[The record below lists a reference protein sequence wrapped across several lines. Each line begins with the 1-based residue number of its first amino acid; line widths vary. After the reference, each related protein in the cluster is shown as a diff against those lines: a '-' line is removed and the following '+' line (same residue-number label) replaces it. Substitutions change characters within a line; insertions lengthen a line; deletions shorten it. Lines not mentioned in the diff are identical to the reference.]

1 MNRYFLSLKRLR
13 SSLRTTYRAILKR
26 ALIII
31 PTYNEAENI
40 ANIIKELL
48 AISYPEVT
56 IEILVIDDNSTD
68 GTSGLVKSLNDLRVH
83 MIERPS
89 KMGLGTAYLR
99 GFKYAFENNYD
110 YVFEMDA
117 DFSHDPEA
125 IPSFLDKIKE
135 YDLVIGS
142 RYIEGIAVVN
152 WPLSRLMI
160 SIGASYYTRMI
171 TFLPVKD
178 VTAGFMCYR
187 VPSLKQINLDEV
199 KSNGYSFQIEMKFRM
214 WKKGFKI
221 TEIPI
226 VFIDRRAGVS
236 KMSRKIVYE
245 ASFMVWKLK
254 FMSIFNKL

>member
-1 MNRYFLSLKRLR
+1 MK
-13 SSLRTTYRAILKR
+13 K

-40 ANIIKELL
+40 VNIIKELV
-48 AISYPEVT
+48 AIVYEGII
-56 IEILVIDDNSTD
+56 IEILVVDDNSTD
-68 GTSGLVKSLNDLRVH
+68 GTSALVKNLSHERVH
-83 MIERPS
+83 IIERPG
-89 KMGLGTAYLR
+89 KLGLGTAYIR
-99 GFKYAFENNYD
+99 GFRYAIENGYD

-117 DFSHDPEA
+117 DFSHDPKA
-125 IPSFLDKIKE
+125 IPAFFPKLKE
-135 YDLVIGS
+135 YDVVVGS

-178 VTAGFMCYR
+178 VTAGFMAYR
-187 VPSLKQINLDEV
+187 VSSLKQIDFEKV
-199 KSNGYSFQIEMKFRM
+199 HSNGYSFQIEMKFRM

-245 ASFMVWKLK
+245 AMFMVWKLK
-254 FMSIFNKL
+254 LQSIFNKL

>member
-1 MNRYFLSLKRLR
+1 MK
-13 SSLRTTYRAILKR
+13 K

-40 ANIIKELL
+40 VNIINELL
-48 AISYPEVT
+48 AINYGGVT
-56 IEILVIDDNSTD
+56 IEILVVDDNSTD
-68 GTSGLVKSLNDLRVH
+68 GTSGLVKNLSNLRVH
-83 MIERPS
+83 IIERPA
-89 KMGLGTAYLR
+89 KMGLGTAYIR
-99 GFKYAFENNYD
+99 GFRFAIENNYD

-117 DFSHDPEA
+117 DFSHDPDA
-125 IPSFLDKIKE
+125 VPAFIDKLND

-178 VTAGFMCYR
+178 VTAGFMAYR
-187 VPSLKQINLDEV
+187 VSSLKNIDFERV
-199 KSNGYSFQIEMKFRM
+199 HSNGYSFQIEMKFRM

-245 ASFMVWKLK
+245 AMFMVWKLK
-254 FMSIFNKL
+254 LQSIFNKL

>member
-1 MNRYFLSLKRLR
+1 M
-13 SSLRTTYRAILKR
+13 KR

-31 PTYNEAENI
+31 PTYNEADNI
-40 ANIIKELL
+40 LNIINELL
-48 AISYPEVT
+48 RIDYHGVS

-68 GTSGLVKSLNDLRVH
+68 NTHLLVRSINNPRVH
-83 MIERPS
+83 MIERPH

-99 GFKYAFENNYD
+99 GFNFAIENNYD

-135 YDLVIGS
+135 YDLVVGS

-187 VPSLKQINLDEV
+187 VSSLKQIKLDEV

-214 WKKGFKI
+214 WKKGFKLI
-221 TEIPI
+221 EIPI

-245 ASFMVWKLK
+245 AMFMVWKLK
-254 FMSIFNKL
+254 LMSIFNKL

>member
-1 MNRYFLSLKRLR
+1 MK
-13 SSLRTTYRAILKR
+13 K

-40 ANIIKELL
+40 VNIINELM
-48 AISYPEVT
+48 AINYEGIV
-56 IEILVIDDNSTD
+56 IEILVVDDNSTD
-68 GTSGLVKSLNDLRVH
+68 GTSALVKNLTFDRVH
-83 MIERPS
+83 IIERPG
-89 KMGLGTAYLR
+89 KLGLGTAYIR
-99 GFKYAFENNYD
+99 GFRYAIENNYD

-125 IPSFLDKIKE
+125 IPAFFPKLLE
-135 YDLVIGS
+135 YDVVVGS

-152 WPLSRLMI
+152 WPLRRLMI

-178 VTAGFMCYR
+178 VTAGFMAYR
-187 VPSLKQINLDEV
+187 VNSLKQIDFEKV
-199 KSNGYSFQIEMKFRM
+199 HSNGYAFQIEMKFRM

-245 ASFMVWKLK
+245 AMFMVWKLK
-254 FMSIFNKL
+254 LQSIFNKL

>member
-1 MNRYFLSLKRLR
+1 
-13 SSLRTTYRAILKR
+13 LKR
-26 ALIII
+26 ALIVI

-40 ANIIKELL
+40 VNIINELL
-48 AISYPEVT
+48 ALVCGGVI
-56 IEILVIDDNSTD
+56 IEILVVDDNSTD
-68 GTSGLVKSLNDLRVH
+68 GTAMLVKNLNNQRIH
-83 MIERPS
+83 IIERPG
-89 KMGLGTAYLR
+89 KMGLGTAYIR
-99 GFKYAFENNYD
+99 GFKYAIEHNYD

-117 DFSHDPEA
+117 DFSHDPDA
-125 IPSFLDKIKE
+125 VPAFFDKLKE

-178 VTAGFMCYR
+178 VTAGFMAYR
-187 VPSLKQINLDEV
+187 VESLKQIDFERV
-199 KSNGYSFQIEMKFRM
+199 HSNGYSFQIEMKFRM
-214 WKKGFKI
+214 WKKGFKLI
-221 TEIPI
+221 EIPI

-245 ASFMVWKLK
+245 AMFMVWKLK
-254 FMSIFNKL
+254 LQSLFNKL

>member
-1 MNRYFLSLKRLR
+1 LNLIPFNNQKLLLK
-13 SSLRTTYRAILKR
+13 K

-40 ANIIKELL
+40 VNIINELL
-48 AISYPEVT
+48 AISYDGVI
-56 IEILVIDDNSTD
+56 IEILVVDDNSTD
-68 GTSGLVKSLNDLRVH
+68 GTSGLVKNLSNSRVH
-83 MIERPS
+83 IIERPA
-89 KMGLGTAYLR
+89 KMGLGTAYIR
-99 GFKYAFENNYD
+99 GFRFAIENNYD

-117 DFSHDPEA
+117 DFSHDPDA
-125 IPSFLDKIKE
+125 VPAFFDKLKD

-178 VTAGFMCYR
+178 VTAGFMAYR
-187 VPSLKQINLDEV
+187 VSSLKNIDFERV
-199 KSNGYSFQIEMKFRM
+199 HSNGYSFQIEMKFRM
-214 WKKGFKI
+214 WKKGFRI

-245 ASFMVWKLK
+245 AMFMVWKLK
-254 FMSIFNKL
+254 LQSIFNKL

>member
-1 MNRYFLSLKRLR
+1 MK
-13 SSLRTTYRAILKR
+13 K

-40 ANIIKELL
+40 VNIINELM
-48 AISYPEVT
+48 AINYEGIV
-56 IEILVIDDNSTD
+56 IEILVVDDNSTN
-68 GTSGLVKSLNDLRVH
+68 GTSALVKNLTFDRVH
-83 MIERPS
+83 IIERPG
-89 KMGLGTAYLR
+89 KLGLGTAYIR
-99 GFKYAFENNYD
+99 GFRYAIENNYE

-125 IPSFLDKIKE
+125 IPAFFPKLLE
-135 YDLVIGS
+135 YDVVVGS

-152 WPLSRLMI
+152 WPLRRLMI

-178 VTAGFMCYR
+178 VTAGFMAYR
-187 VPSLKQINLDEV
+187 VNSLKQIDFDKV
-199 KSNGYSFQIEMKFRM
+199 HSNGYSFQIEMKFRM

-245 ASFMVWKLK
+245 AMFMVWKLK
-254 FMSIFNKL
+254 LQSIFNKL

>member
-1 MNRYFLSLKRLR
+1 M
-13 SSLRTTYRAILKR
+13 KR

-40 ANIIKELL
+40 VNIINELV
-48 AISYPEVT
+48 AINYPDVI
-56 IEILVIDDNSTD
+56 IEILVVDDNSTD
-68 GTSGLVKSLNDLRVH
+68 GTAMLVKSLAHQRVH
-83 MIERPS
+83 IIERPG
-89 KMGLGTAYLR
+89 KMGLGTAYIK
-99 GFKYAFENNYD
+99 GFGYAIENNYD

-125 IPSFLDKIKE
+125 IPGFLDKLKE

-178 VTAGFMCYR
+178 VTAGFMAYR
-187 VPSLKQINLDEV
+187 VSSLKQIDFNKV
-199 KSNGYSFQIEMKFRM
+199 HSNGYSFQIEMKFRM

-245 ASFMVWKLK
+245 AMYMVWKLK
-254 FMSIFNKL
+254 LKSIFNKL

>member
-1 MNRYFLSLKRLR
+1 
-13 SSLRTTYRAILKR
+13 LKR

-40 ANIIKELL
+40 VNIINELL
-48 AISYPEVT
+48 ALVCGGVSID
-56 IEILVIDDNSTD
+56 ILVVDDNSTD
-68 GTSGLVKSLNDLRVH
+68 GTAMLVKNLNNQRIH
-83 MIERPS
+83 IIERPG
-89 KMGLGTAYLR
+89 KMGLGTAYIR
-99 GFKYAFENNYD
+99 GFKYAIEHSYD

-117 DFSHDPEA
+117 DFSHDPDA
-125 IPSFLDKIKE
+125 VPAFFDKLKE
-135 YDLVIGS
+135 YDVVIGS

-178 VTAGFMCYR
+178 VTAGFMAYR
-187 VPSLKQINLDEV
+187 VDSLKQIDFDKV
-199 KSNGYSFQIEMKFRM
+199 HSNGYSFQIEMKFRM
-214 WKKGFKI
+214 WKKGFKLV
-221 TEIPI
+221 EIPI

-245 ASFMVWKLK
+245 AMFMVWKLK
-254 FMSIFNKL
+254 LKSIFNKL